1 MTLFGKILAL
11 TQLLLAVLLI
21 VAILLQQKG
30 TGLGSAFGGSSSIY
44 TTRRGVDKLLFQIT
58 IVISTLFFAV
68 SLVYFII

>member
-1 MTLFGKILAL
+1 MTLLGKILAL

-30 TGLGSAFGGSSSIY
+30 AGLGSAFGGSCSIY

-58 IVISTLFFAV
+58 IVISALFFAV
-68 SLVYFII
+68 SLAYFII